1 MWPLFVV
8 FDLPPIGGFPHFIQI
23 AEQIKVENLV
33 PIRFVKA
40 FDKRIL
46 VRLAGLNVLNRHSG
60 FLSPGDEIAAEKF
73 GPVIGPQNIGQVSL
87 QTKPLKNTDQSFPGD
102 RGIDFDMQQLTVEII
117 DHVKG
122 PKTPTGIERVAHKVG

>member
-1 MWPLFVV
+1 MWPLLIV
-8 FDLPPIGGFPHFIQI
+8 FDLPPIGGLPHFIQV

-46 VRLAGLNVLNRHSG
+46 VRLAGLNVLNRYSS
-60 FLSPGDEIAAEKF
+60 FLSPGDKIAAEKL
-73 GPVIGPQNIGQVSL
+73 GTVVGPQNIGQVSL
-87 QTKPLKNTDQSFPGD
+87 QTESLKNPDQTFPGD
-102 RGIDFDMQQLTVEII
+102 RGIDFDMQQFAVKII

-122 PKTPTGIERVAHKVG
+122 PKALPGIERVAHKVG